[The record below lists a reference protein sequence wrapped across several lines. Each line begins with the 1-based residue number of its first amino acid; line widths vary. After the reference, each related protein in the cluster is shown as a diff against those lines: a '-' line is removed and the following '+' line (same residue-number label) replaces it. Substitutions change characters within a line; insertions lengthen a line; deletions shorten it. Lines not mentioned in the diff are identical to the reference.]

1 VWIAVRLS
9 PAECLCGLAEHV
21 VLAGHAVCGAY
32 GVLCSSSCAAAT
44 AAAAAAAAGCV
55 GGAGFALGVLGVVV
69 MITYRLLYFVSSLL
83 TVLILWG
90 AAVDTAR
97 VVSHNVK
104 AMYVQRLAFWIL
116 SRVSNG
122 RLPVL

>member
-1 VWIAVRLS
+1 
-9 PAECLCGLAEHV
+9 
-21 VLAGHAVCGAY
+21 
-32 GVLCSSSCAAAT
+32 VLCSSSCAAAT